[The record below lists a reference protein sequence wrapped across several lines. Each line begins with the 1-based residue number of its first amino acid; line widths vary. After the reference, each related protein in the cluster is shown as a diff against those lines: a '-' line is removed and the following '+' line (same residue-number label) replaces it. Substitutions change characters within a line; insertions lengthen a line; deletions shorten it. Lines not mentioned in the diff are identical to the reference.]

1 MEWRRSR
8 SLSVIVVTVAVALDA
23 ILISVI
29 GKHCFGHTARCF
41 TRRFI
46 IMASQYKWQGFRL
59 NR

>member
-29 GKHCFGHTARCF
+29 GKHCVLVILLDILCLLYSYFLNL
-41 TRRFI
+41 FI
-46 IMASQYKWQGFRL
+46 IMVS
-59 NR
+59 